1 MQTILV
7 IDDNAGVCQAL
18 EVLFSLYDLRTLT
31 ANSPEQGL
39 ALLREEPVDLVIQDM
54 NFSADRKRRDAVGAG
69 AGTAPSLRRPGRKAR
84 RCSRQ
89 SGATIRTCRL
99 SCLPRGPTW
108 NRQWSW

>member
-39 ALLREEPVDLVIQDM
+39 ALLREEPVELVIQDM
-54 NFSADRKRRDAVGAG
+54 NFSRATTGEEGLDLLARIKE
-69 AGTAPSLRRPGRKAR
+69 RRPE
-84 RCSRQ
+84 
-89 SGATIRTCRL
+89 
-99 SCLPRGPTW
+99 LPVVLITAWG
-108 NRQWSW
+108 SIELAVAGMKG